1 MARPR
6 KITKET
12 VQKLEEG
19 FLMGLSDREACIYA
33 DIAVSTLYDYCKKH
47 KEFSERKEL
56 LKDNIK
62 MKSKLNVAHGIKNGD
77 INFQF
82 KRSIT
87 LTPID
92 NHSVYVFLEINKP
105 IDDGSFNMKTVM
117 QKSYIINSE
126 KLVAFMSGRF

>member
-33 DIAVSTLYDYCKKH
+33 DIAVSTLYDQLQ
-47 KEFSERKEL
+47 ETQGVFGGRKEL

-62 MKSKLNVAHGIKNGD
+62 MKSKLNVAHGIKKGD
-77 INFQF
+77 INLSLWYLERKCKDEFSPKQE
-82 KRSIT
+82 IT
-87 LTPID
+87 HSGTMDINNPMANLTTDELRKLIG
-92 NHSVYVFLEINKP
+92 
-105 IDDGSFNMKTVM
+105 DG
-117 QKSYIINSE
+117 
-126 KLVAFMSGRF
+126 

>member
-62 MKSKLNVAHGIKNGD
+62 MKSKLNVAHGIKKVILICRYGILNANAKM
-77 INFQF
+77 NFHRNR
-82 KRSIT
+82 K
-87 LTPID
+87 
-92 NHSVYVFLEINKP
+92 
-105 IDDGSFNMKTVM
+105 
-117 QKSYIINSE
+117 
-126 KLVAFMSGRF
+126 

>member
-1 MARPR
+1 MICHQCIR
-6 KITKET
+6 K
-12 VQKLEEG
+12 
-19 FLMGLSDREACIYA
+19 
-33 DIAVSTLYDYCKKH
+33 YDYFTGWKAN
-47 KEFSERKEL
+47 R
-56 LKDNIK
+56 
-62 MKSKLNVAHGIKNGD
+62 GNGD

-126 KLVAFMSGRF
+126 KLVAFMSGRLNIQPIKEHRY

>member
-62 MKSKLNVAHGIKNGD
+62 MKSKLNVAHGIKKGD
-77 INFQF
+77 INLSLWYLERKCKDEFSPKQEIMH
-82 KRSIT
+82 SGTMDINNPMAN
-87 LTPID
+87 LTTDELRKLIG
-92 NHSVYVFLEINKP
+92 
-105 IDDGSFNMKTVM
+105 DG
-117 QKSYIINSE
+117 
-126 KLVAFMSGRF
+126 

>member
-1 MARPR
+1 
-6 KITKET
+6 
-12 VQKLEEG
+12 
-19 FLMGLSDREACIYA
+19 MGINEIDFLSDIL
-33 DIAVSTLYDYCKKH
+33 S
-47 KEFSERKEL
+47 S
-56 LKDNIK
+56 
-62 MKSKLNVAHGIKNGD
+62 SKLKKATINDLPSSALGSMTILLDGKQIEENGD

>member
-47 KEFSERKEL
+47 KIFGRKEL

-62 MKSKLNVAHGIKNGD
+62 MKSKLNVAHGIKRVILICRYGILNANAKMNFHQKRGNNAQWHNGHK
-77 INFQF
+77 Q
-82 KRSIT
+82 S
-87 LTPID
+87 
-92 NHSVYVFLEINKP
+92 Y
-105 IDDGSFNMKTVM
+105 G
-117 QKSYIINSE
+117 KSYD
-126 KLVAFMSGRF
+126 R

>member
-33 DIAVSTLYDYCKKH
+33 DIAVSTLYNYCKKH

-56 LKDNIK
+56 LKRQYQNEVEIK
-62 MKSKLNVAHGIKNGD
+62 RCTRDKKG
-77 INFQF
+77 
-82 KRSIT
+82 
-87 LTPID
+87 
-92 NHSVYVFLEINKP
+92 
-105 IDDGSFNMKTVM
+105 
-117 QKSYIINSE
+117 
-126 KLVAFMSGRF
+126 

>member
-19 FLMGLSDREACIYA
+19 FLMGLSDQEACIYA

-56 LKDNIK
+56 LKD
-62 MKSKLNVAHGIKNGD
+62 KLNVAHGIKKGD
-77 INFQF
+77 INLSLWYLERKCKDEFSPKQEIQH
-82 KRSIT
+82 SGTMDINNPMAN
-87 LTPID
+87 LTTDELRKLIG
-92 NHSVYVFLEINKP
+92 
-105 IDDGSFNMKTVM
+105 DG
-117 QKSYIINSE
+117 
-126 KLVAFMSGRF
+126 